1 MSFSQNLEENSL
13 RAEEL
18 LTPPKIDI
26 IGFSLIS
33 LLSLIVGFLG
43 GIFVVTLIFLFFGTF
58 SFESGIS
65 PVLLAMITFFALSF
79 SNFIFLWG
87 ITNIFSQVYTRSRTF
102 FVQVSIFSAI
112 LYIVILPFYISFAS
126 DSTNTNSLFFP
137 YQIHILLNL
146 FGFFILIGLISY
158 YRYSILNFYASII
171 SLVITGTIL
180 YFISRTFTVSGSA
193 IFNLLWSIA
202 LSFFIFTVSSFSLI
216 WAYRFFYNSLW
227 IDPVWNVFDATRKDE
242 IELEKEAEKALL
254 KQ

>member
-1 MSFSQNLEENSL
+1 MQIYLSQFEFFLLFVFMSFSKNLEENSL

-43 GIFVVTLIFLFFGTF
+43 GIFVITLIFLFFGTF

-65 PVLLAMITFFALSF
+65 PVLLAMITFFSLSF

-112 LYIVILPFYISFAS
+112 LYIIVLPFYIFLAS
-126 DSTNTNSLFFP
+126 DHNNTYSLFLP

-146 FGFFILIGLISY
+146 FGFFILIGIISY
-158 YRYSILNFYASII
+158 YRYSILNFYASMI
-171 SLVITGTIL
+171 SLVITGMIL
-180 YFISRTFTVSGSA
+180 YFLSHALTASGSA
-193 IFNLLWSIA
+193 IFNLLGSIA
-202 LSFFIFTVSSFSLI
+202 LGFFVFTVSSFSFI
-216 WAYRFFYNSLW
+216 
-227 IDPVWNVFDATRKDE
+227 
-242 IELEKEAEKALL
+242 
-254 KQ
+254 